1 MVPRTW
7 GGVGE
12 PYPVP
17 VFDDGGGARAQG
29 SEYVRWTQDCLNRA
43 MGARLPVD
51 GVMSAAARSVLRSFQ
66 QRENLP
72 VTGIAGPDTEEA
84 LRRACAGAA
93 GGGGGGDDGPAA
105 DQAADQE
112 WALEWGQE
120 GEGETDQEGLG
131 DLFGR
136 IGSSLGSAYG
146 KVADAL
152 GGASGSRIIDLTA
165 QADKSA
171 RKGTRDPK
179 KVYAL
184 VLHQMAC
191 CFKPK
196 DPLRRFLSLKAHFA
210 ILEDGR
216 ILQLHPVS
224 ALLWASNG
232 FNAGSVAVEF
242 AGNFPSIRG
251 QWWQGDKF
259 GRNRPTAAQLEAGRY
274 LVRYLVRTM
283 GLTTVL
289 AHRQSSNTR
298 GNDPGPDIWYHVGQ
312 WAVDTLG
319 LKDGGPGYK
328 HPAGGAPIPPEWRT
342 WGLKAK
348 AGEIGTAWQGEASRG
363 ANAEA
368 AWAGAPEGPWQSELS
383 LASAIADPKS
393 SAPGVYT
400 IYKGGRRLYVG
411 KAELLRRRLQQ
422 HLWCLRQMDV
432 DPSAYAVKLT
442 PMRGASAAQLQKVE
456 AAVIAKWGRRK
467 HGGQLT
473 NLKARE
479 LEADLRGEVWN

>member
-1 MVPRTW
+1 M
-7 GGVGE
+7 
-12 PYPVP
+12 P
-17 VFDDGGGARAQG
+17 VFDDGSSVHAQG

-51 GVMSAAARSVLRSFQ
+51 GVMSPASRSVLRSFQ

-72 VTGIAGPDTEEA
+72 LTGIAGPDTEEA

-93 GGGGGGDDGPAA
+93 VGGAEEGQAGGQD
-105 DQAADQE
+105 
-112 WALEWGQE
+112 WG
-120 GEGETDQEGLG
+120 GETEREGLG
-131 DLFGR
+131 DLVGR
-136 IGSSLGSAYG
+136 IGGSLGSAVG
-146 KVADAL
+146 RVADAL

-165 QADKSA
+165 QADKTL
-171 RKGTRDPK
+171 RKGTRDPN
-179 KVYAL
+179 KVHAL

-196 DPLRRFLSLKAHFA
+196 DPLRRFLRLKAHFA

-242 AGNFPSIRG
+242 AGNFPATSG
-251 QWWQGDKF
+251 KWWQGDKF
-259 GRNRPTAAQLEAGRY
+259 GRNRPTAAQFEAGRY
-274 LVRYLVRTM
+274 LVRYLIRTM

-289 AHRQSSNTR
+289 AHRQSSNSR

-328 HPAGGAPIPPEWRT
+328 HPAGGTPIPREWRT
-342 WGLKAK
+342 WGRSARSSGIRFEWE
-348 AGEIGTAWQGEASRG
+348 GETSGATRAAALWSGT
-363 ANAEA
+363 
-368 AWAGAPEGPWQSELS
+368 PEGPWQSEIS
-383 LASAIADPKS
+383 LQTAIADPKA

-400 IYKGGRRLYVG
+400 LYKGGRRLYVG
-411 KAELLRRRLQQ
+411 KADVLRRRLQQ

-432 DPSAYAVKLT
+432 DPGAYSVKLT
-442 PMRGASAAQLQKVE
+442 PMQGASAAQLQKVE

-479 LEADLRGEVWN
+479 LEADIRGEVWN